1 MNIRIVLCS
10 AAASLLISG
19 APTTVLAALVPD
31 NLRCEQ
37 RANPLGIDARE
48 PRLSW
53 GFADPDRAARGL
65 RQSACQILVATKA
78 PLLQPGKAD
87 LWDTG
92 RWATDQSVL
101 VPYTGRPL
109 DSGVECWWTVRVWD
123 QDGAVSPWSKPA
135 RWTMGLLHPANWRAK
150 WIGLDEKESS
160 SALAGTQWIWFP
172 EGEPARSA
180 PVGTR
185 WFRREFSLPADR
197 AIKSAHWLLAADNSF
212 QASVN
217 GQPVGSGGN
226 FKTATDLNVAS
237 HLHSGR
243 NVLAVSVSNAGD
255 SPNPAGL
262 TGLLRVEFQQGE
274 PVVIATDEQWKTT
287 ASEIAGWTQPAFD
300 DHAWPAVKKLGPV
313 GMAPWGEIAGPEN
326 RRLPARMLRHE
337 FTVGKKVKRAT
348 TYMSGLGLSELYLNG
363 AKVGDEVLSPGLTEY
378 PKTVFYVT
386 HDVTGRVKRGRNCL
400 GVWLGNGRYF
410 APRLGSP
417 TSTRTYGYP
426 KLLLQLA
433 LEFSDGTTTN
443 IVSDESWRLTTDGP
457 IRANNEYDGE
467 EYDARLEMPGWA
479 RAGFKDS
486 AWQPARVVTA
496 PGGRLAAQ
504 MIEPIRGMETVR
516 PISVKEVK
524 PGVFI
529 FDLGQN
535 MVGWCRLKVQGPRGT
550 QVSLRHAET
559 LKPDGTLYLDNI
571 RDAKVTDIYTLK
583 DGGPETYEP
592 HFTYHG
598 FRYVEVMGYPGKPS
612 LDAITGVV
620 VHDAV
625 PKTGDFAC
633 SNELLNRIH
642 RNVYWGVRG
651 NYRSIPTDCPQRD
664 ERQGWL
670 GDRSAECRGESY
682 LFNIAPLYAKWL
694 RDMADAQKDSGSV
707 PDVCPSYWP
716 LYSDNVTW
724 PSSTVIVPGMLY
736 EQAGDR
742 RSIET
747 HYPSMKKWITYMSGF
762 ITNDLMPRDTYGDW
776 CVPPENPKLIHSQDP
791 ARKTKGEILGAT
803 YFYHDL
809 MLMTRYATMLGKA
822 DDARHFAAL
831 AARLKSA
838 FNAKYLDAARGQY
851 DNGAQTTSVL
861 PLAFGMVPEEH
872 RQKVFNHLVD
882 KIQNETKGHIGTGL
896 VGGQWLMRTLS
907 DNGRLDLAYTIA
919 RQTNYPSW
927 GYMISKGATTIWE
940 LWNGDTA
947 DPAMNSGNHVM
958 LVGDLI
964 IWFYEYL
971 AGIKPDPEQPAF
983 KHILMQPHPVGDL
996 KATWAQYQ
1004 SPHGLIRSDWRI
1016 VKSQFLWNV
1025 VVPPNTTATVRV
1037 PFKGNDVVQEG
1048 GAPAG
1053 QAKGVKLVGREAGAV
1068 VYELGSG
1075 TYSFTAPWGKPAT
1088 TTAGTG
1094 VTTASSFK
1102 PN

>member
-1 MNIRIVLCS
+1 MKARVLPGT
-10 AAASLLISG
+10 AAALLLLAT
-19 APTTVLAALVPD
+19 APVQLQAALAPD

-37 RANPLGIDARE
+37 RVNPLGIDARE
-48 PRLSW
+48 PRLTW
-53 GFADPDRAARGL
+53 GFSDPGRNARGL
-65 RQSACQILVATKA
+65 RQSACQILVATRPA
-78 PLLQPGKAD
+78 LLRPGKAD

-109 DSGVECWWTVRVWD
+109 DSGMECWWTVRVWD
-123 QDGAVSPWSKPA
+123 QDGKASSWCKPA
-135 RWTMGLLHPANWRAK
+135 RWTMGLLHSADWQAK
-150 WIGLDEKESS
+150 WIGFDEKESS
-160 SALAGTQWIWFP
+160 SALTGTRWIWFP
-172 EGEPARSA
+172 EGQPAKSA

-185 WFRREFSLPADR
+185 WFRREFQLPVDR
-197 AIKSAHWLLAADNSF
+197 AIKSARWLLAADNSF

-217 GQPVGSGGN
+217 GQSAGAGGN
-226 FKTATDLNVAS
+226 FKTATDMNVAA
-237 HLHSGR
+237 LLRAGR

-255 SPNPAGL
+255 AANPAGL
-262 TGLLRVEFQQGE
+262 TGLLSIEFATGD
-274 PVVIATDEQWKTT
+274 PLAITTDELWKCS
-287 ASEIAGWTQPAFD
+287 AKEDPGWEQPAFND
-300 DHAWPAVKKLGPV
+300 TTWRTAIVLGPV
-313 GMAPWGEIAGPEN
+313 GMAPWGEVTGPED
-326 RRLPARMLRHE
+326 RRLPARMLRRE
-337 FTVGKKVKRAT
+337 FVVDKKIKRAT
-348 TYMSGLGLSELYLNG
+348 AYISGLGLSELYLNG
-363 AKVGDEVLSPGLTEY
+363 KKVGNEVLSPGLTEY

-386 HDVTGRVKRGRNCL
+386 HDVSEQLKRGKNCF
-400 GVWLGNGRYF
+400 GVWLGNGRYY
-410 APRLGSP
+410 APRSGSP

-433 LEFSDGTTTN
+433 LEFADGTKTN
-443 IVSDESWRLTTDGP
+443 LIGDESWRLTTNGP

-467 EYDARLEMPGWA
+467 EYDARQEMPGWA
-479 RAGFKDS
+479 KAGFNDS
-486 AWQPARVVTA
+486 TWQAAQPVAA

-504 MIEPIRGMETVR
+504 MMEPIRVMETLR
-516 PISVKEVK
+516 PVSVKEVK
-524 PGVFI
+524 PGLFI
-529 FDLGQN
+529 FDMGQN
-535 MVGWCRLKVQGPRGT
+535 MVGWCRLKVQGPQST
-550 QVSLRHAET
+550 QISLRHSET

-571 RDAKVTDIYTLK
+571 RGAKVTDTYTLK
-583 DGGPETYEP
+583 GDGTETYEP
-592 HFTYHG
+592 RFTYHG
-598 FRYVEVMGYPGKPS
+598 FRYVEVTGFPGKPS
-612 LDAITGVV
+612 LHSLEGLV

-633 SNELLNRIH
+633 SNELLNRIY

-694 RDMADAQKDSGSV
+694 QDMADAQKESGSV

-716 LYSDNVTW
+716 IYSDNVTW

-742 RSIET
+742 QIVEN
-747 HYPSMKKWITYMSGF
+747 HYPSMKKWIAFMSGF
-762 ITNDLMPRDTYGDW
+762 ITNNLMPRDTYGDW
-776 CVPPENPKLIHSQDP
+776 CVPPEDPKLIHSQDP
-791 ARKTKGEILGAT
+791 ARKTKGEILGTT

-809 MLMTRYATMLGKA
+809 TLMARYATMLGKMEEARQFKELA
-822 DDARHFAAL
+822 D
-831 AARLKSA
+831 RLKTA

-872 RQKVFNHLVD
+872 RRNVFNHLVD
-882 KIQNETKGHIGTGL
+882 KIQKETKGHIGTGL

-907 DNGRLDLAYTIA
+907 DNGRPDLAYNIA

-927 GYMISKGATTIWE
+927 GYMISKDATTIWE
-940 LWNGDTA
+940 LWNGNTA

-958 LVGDLI
+958 LVGDLV

-971 AGIKPDPEQPAF
+971 AGIRPDPEQPAF

-996 KATWAQYQ
+996 KAAWAQYQ
-1004 SPHGLIRSDWRI
+1004 SPHGRIRSDWRI
-1016 VKSQFLWNV
+1016 VKNQFLWNITI
-1025 VVPPNTTATVRV
+1025 PPNTTATVRV
-1037 PFKGNDVVQEG
+1037 PFKDGENILEGAKPATESKGVELLAKEAG
-1048 GAPAG
+1048 GA
-1053 QAKGVKLVGREAGAV
+1053 

-1075 TYSFTAPWGKPAT
+1075 TYSFSAPWGKPTAT
-1088 TTAGTG
+1088 PAK
-1094 VTTASSFK
+1094 AR
-1102 PN
+1102 